1 MRFISKALTRHN
13 LVFGAE
19 SEFVG
24 FLGILCGVIIYA
36 ESSILNFILAAVLW
50 FIGLYFLQRLA
61 KIDPMFFKV
70 YQLYFGYRNFYSAK
84 TSRWRKDSGYRAK

>member
-36 ESSILNFILAAVLW
+36 ETSILNFILAAVLW
-50 FIGLYFLQRLA
+50 FVGLYFLQRLA
-61 KIDPMFFKV
+61 KKDPMFFKV
-70 YQLYFGYRNFYSAK
+70 YQCYLGYQNFYSAK
-84 TSRWRKDSGYRAK
+84 TPKWRIGSGYKAK